1 MAMETILSD
10 LSVSMTEFKK
20 NPNEALRESGGQAVA
35 VLSHNKPAFYMVPP
49 DRYEAMLD
57 AIDDLQL
64 VRVVKER
71 LKQKD
76 RAIAVT
82 LDDL

>member
-1 MAMETILSD
+1 MAMESILSD

-20 NPNEALRESGGQAVA
+20 NPNVALRESGGQAVA

-49 DRYEAMLD
+49 DRYEAMLEE
-57 AIDDLQL
+57 IDDLQL

-76 RAIAVT
+76 RAIEVT
-82 LDDL
+82 LDEL

>member
-1 MAMETILSD
+1 MMHFIFLLTRSC
-10 LSVSMTEFKK
+10 
-20 NPNEALRESGGQAVA
+20 REGEGKRVA

-49 DRYEAMLD
+49 ERYEAMLD

-64 VRVVKER
+64 VRVAKER

-76 RAIAVT
+76 HAIAVT
-82 LDDL
+82 LDEL

>member
-20 NPNEALRESGGQAVA
+20 NPNVALRESGGQAVA

-57 AIDDLQL
+57 AIDDLHL